1 MLKQTT
7 PSPKSGSIKV
17 RSTED
22 GLHLSDSILWF
33 DSQGSGELSFLSSA
47 DAAEK
52 KPNVPQVIATEET
65 VKILETYRKRPNALV
80 CQYNRPFSI
89 GRLKMELLPSGSVL
103 GGASLYVET
112 ERGRL
117 LYAPQ
122 LQTQR
127 IATVRQMQL
136 KRANTLILG
145 AFHPDPNAPMPPRK
159 KERDRLVEV
168 IKKYLAQGQYPVV
181 LCKAVATAQEVT
193 KLLTDEGLPLAVHS
207 TIFRINKVYE
217 SCGSQLGAYSH
228 YSKRSQSRNRILL
241 MPLPSKPGLISG
253 VPEGPLLL
261 VEDTMTEQSAPFGIR
276 RPIEKFYLSS
286 SCDGVELREII
297 SAVNPKELFFFG
309 PYAKRYVDELKGAAP
324 KIKPLFPNDQPTL
337 F

>member
-1 MLKQTT
+1 MA
-7 PSPKSGSIKV
+7 
-17 RSTED
+17 
-22 GLHLSDSILWF
+22 DSILWF
-33 DSQGSGELSFLSSA
+33 DSQGSGDLSFLSSA
-47 DAAEK
+47 DVAEK
-52 KPNVPQVIATEET
+52 KSNVPQVITTEET

-122 LQTQR
+122 LQIQR

-145 AFHPDPNAPMPPRK
+145 AFHPDPNSAMPQRK
-159 KERDRLVEV
+159 KERERLIEV
-168 IKKYLAQGQYPVV
+168 VKGHIAQGQYPVI
-181 LCKAVATAQEVT
+181 LCKAVAIAQEVT
-193 KLLTDEGLPLAVHS
+193 KLLTDEGLAVAVHS

-217 SCGSQLGAYSH
+217 SCGSQLGNYTH
-228 YSKRSQSRNRILL
+228 YSKRSQSKNRVLL
-241 MPLPSKPGLISG
+241 LPLTSRPGALTG
-253 VPEGPLLL
+253 VPDGPLLV
-261 VEDTMTEQSAPFGIR
+261 VEDTISEPLAPFAAK
-276 RPIEKFYLSS
+276 RPIEKFFLSS

-297 SAVNPKELFFFG
+297 AAVNPKELFFFG
-309 PYAKRYVDELKGAAP
+309 PYAKRYVDELKGVAP

>member
-1 MLKQTT
+1 MVSPAGQT
-7 PSPKSGSIKV
+7 KNGQIRV

-22 GLHLSDSILWF
+22 GLHLADSILWF
-33 DSQGSGELSFLSSA
+33 DSRGSGDLSFLSSA
-47 DAAEK
+47 DVADK
-52 KPNVPQVIATEET
+52 KPDVPQVIATEET
-65 VKILETYRKRPNALV
+65 VKILEAYRKRPNALV

-112 ERGRL
+112 EKGRL

-145 AFHPDPNAPMPPRK
+145 AFNPDPNAVMPTRK
-159 KERDRLVEV
+159 KERERLLEV
-168 IKKYLAQGQYPVV
+168 VKKYLAEGSFPTI
-181 LCKAVATAQEVT
+181 LCKPVAIAQELT
-193 KLLTDEGLPLAVHS
+193 KLFSDEGIAVAVHS

-217 SCGSQLGAYSH
+217 ACGSQLGNYTH
-228 YSKRSQSRNRILL
+228 FSKRSQSKNRVLL
-241 MPLPSKPGLISG
+241 MPLPAKPGSVTKI
-253 VPEGPLLL
+253 PDGPILV
-261 VEDTMTEQSAPFGIR
+261 VEDTIMDQSVPSTLK
-276 RPIEKFYLSS
+276 RPIERFYLSS
-286 SCDGVELREII
+286 GCDGAELREII
-297 SAVNPKELFFFG
+297 AAVNPKELYFFG
-309 PYAKRYVDELKGAAP
+309 PYAKRYVEELKGTAP
-324 KIKPLFPNDQPTL
+324 KIKPLFPDDQPTL